1 MTLERWQDLETTIRD
16 RFEVESRGNEPLEE
30 GPGTYE
36 FIVFTSPAG
45 KIRLE
50 FVTKP
55 VVTGKHT
62 SGGRK
67 MGVATNVSYD
77 YSETEFNHVL
87 HAYRWVDGDWQEMD
101 AKAFAKE
108 E

>member
-1 MTLERWQDLETTIRD
+1 MTTERWQDLETTIRD
-16 RFEVESRGNEPLEE
+16 RFDVESRGEEPMEE
-30 GPGTYE
+30 GPGKRD
-36 FIVFTSPAG
+36 FIVFTTPAG
-45 KIRLE
+45 NMRLE

-77 YSETEFNHVL
+77 YSEDEFSHSL
-87 HAYRWVDGDWQEMD
+87 HAYQWLNGEWDEID
-101 AKAFAKE
+101 AKAFAN
-108 E
+108 